1 VSRASTAAIFWWL
14 IVGAYTA
21 VLPWSILVWDEAV
34 LHLGSEAAAMAPLL
48 LAVAMALAAV
58 GWLFRLRQGWRQWG
72 YLLAAL
78 GIGAGICQ
86 YVEFPAER
94 LHLPEYI
101 LMTILVVRALRA
113 GGCPGHQPVWTLAIC
128 LLLGIVDEIMQGLIP
143 ARFFDFHDIAVNG
156 LASFAGILV
165 LRSFGVTAGRFLPQP
180 ARFLYLP
187 AFLLVIQTG
196 LLALILIR
204 IRGNLAAGMNGLA
217 GFANWQAMLVLLW
230 AVAGAGWAC
239 RHAAGWPATGAM
251 AAFLTADAALALI
264 SGGVLLNL
272 PFL

>member
-1 VSRASTAAIFWWL
+1 
-14 IVGAYTA
+14 
-21 VLPWSILVWDEAV
+21 
-34 LHLGSEAAAMAPLL
+34 MAPLL
-48 LAVAMALAAV
+48 LAVSMALAAV

-101 LMTILVVRALRA
+101 LMAILVVQALRA
-113 GGCPGHQPVWTLAIC
+113 GGQPEHQPVWALAIC
-128 LLLGIVDEIMQGLIP
+128 LLLGIIDEIMQGLIP
-143 ARFFDFHDIAVNG
+143 ARFFDFRDIVVNG
-156 LASFAGILV
+156 LASFAGILA
-165 LRSFGVTAGRFLPQP
+165 LRSFGAATDRFLFSPQP
-180 ARFLYLP
+180 ARFLPLP
-187 AFLLVIQTG
+187 VFLPVIQTG
-196 LLALILIR
+196 LLALVLIR
-204 IRGNLAAGMNGLA
+204 IRGNLSAGMNGLA
-217 GFANWQAMLVLLW
+217 GFADWQAILVLFW

-239 RHAAGWPATGAM
+239 KRAAGWPATGAK
-251 AAFLTADAALALI
+251 AVFLTADVALALI